1 MDKQKLGA
9 GRRAF
14 PAPNALLMKRFL
26 TRGLRREME
35 GIIFAFP
42 YLLVWGT
49 FVLWPLG
56 YGVYLSLFD
65 WHPIRGSKFVGFAN
79 YIALFQDVRFLNA
92 LSNSFRFAVI
102 VVPLVLIVAFL
113 FALLLWGWK
122 GNRRLSSFAQ
132 AVFFFPYLLTV
143 SVIAI
148 TWRWFLDPDFGLVTI
163 ALKYLRIQAPTFLTD
178 PFWALPAIALATAWW
193 LSGYRMVV
201 FQAALSDIPQ
211 ELFEAAILDGA
222 RLNQLLFHVILP
234 LLKPAILFSLVLTTI
249 SAFRTFGQVLMM
261 TEGGPG
267 RATEVL
273 ALYVYWNA
281 FEYFRIGRAAAAGVV
296 MLFFTLLLTLL
307 GMKILGLKS
316 ELY

>member
-1 MDKQKLGA
+1 MG
-9 GRRAF
+9 GRKETF
-14 PAPNALLMKRFL
+14 FLPPNVLPMKRFL
-26 TRGLRREME
+26 SKRFRREIE
-35 GIIFAFP
+35 GLLFVFP
-42 YLLVWGT
+42 YLLLWGT

-56 YGVYLSLFD
+56 YGIYLSLFD
-65 WHPIRGSKFVGFAN
+65 WHPIRGSKFVGLAN
-79 YIALFQDVRFLNA
+79 YVALFKDVRFLNA
-92 LSNSFRFAVI
+92 LSNSFKFAAM
-102 VVPLVLIVAFL
+102 VVPLVSIVAFL

-122 GNRRLSSFAQ
+122 GNRHLSSFAQ

-148 TWRWFLDPDFGLVTI
+148 AWRWLLDPDFGFVTFI
-163 ALKYLRIQAPTFLTD
+163 FKYFRIPAPTFLSD
-178 PFWALPAIALATAWW
+178 PFWALPAVALATVWW

-201 FQAALSDIPQ
+201 FQAALGDIPQ
-211 ELFEAAILDGA
+211 ELFEVAILDGA
-222 RLNQLLFHVILP
+222 HLNQMLFRVILP
-234 LLKPAILFSLVLTTI
+234 LMKPAILFSLVLTTI

-273 ALYVYWNA
+273 ALYIYWNA

-296 MLFFTLLLTLL
+296 MLFVTLLLTLL
-307 GMKILGLKS
+307 GVKILGFRS